1 MVSGSFSLKDFS
13 VMLYFYFS
21 NMLEVGVPGFT
32 QTPQL
37 LVYNLNNYTNA
48 LHLSTP
54 KTNKLRN
61 DPDNMHTKS
70 RNRFTLQ
77 MRATVISFY
86 HVENP

>member
-1 MVSGSFSLKDFS
+1 
-13 VMLYFYFS
+13 MLYFYFS

-37 LVYNLNNYTNA
+37 LVYTLNNYTNA

-77 MRATVISFY
+77 KCETVISFFHY
-86 HVENP
+86 KCWWKICTLNC